1 MSDNF
6 FTVGPF
12 KNSKKRIERFGRY
25 MYYNIYYNKT
35 LVKLLELEDEKNLA
49 IKNDDKEKADEIK
62 RQITVYETM
71 IVLAGSMAASGSN
84 DPLAED
90 VVYD

>member
-12 KNSKKRIERFGRY
+12 KESKKRVEGFSRY

-49 IKNDDKEKADEIK
+49 IKNDDKEKTDEIK
-62 RQITVYETM
+62 QQIMVYETM
-71 IVLAGSMAASGSN
+71 ILLAGSMTSSGSAN
-84 DPLAED
+84 SLTED
-90 VVYD
+90 ATYD

>member
-35 LVKLLELEDEKNLA
+35 LVKLLELEDEKSLA

-71 IVLAGSMAASGSN
+71 IVLAGSMAAPGFT

-90 VVYD
+90 DVYD